1 MPRSCRARV
10 MAVASLAFVCAVL
23 SGCGQAATPMSTLR
37 PKLAPPTIRQAGTL
51 RAAVDLSNPPLA
63 GTDDGKQSGIDVDV
77 ASALAEKLG
86 LKLEL
91 VDVKASGIATA
102 IADHSADVALSA
114 PYSSELL
121 SRASIAGTYLTD
133 GPALFVSRATSAS
146 LDPSATVR
154 ALKMAKVGAQQGSA
168 AYWAL
173 LIDLGPDGVTP
184 YPSLRSAL
192 DALRKGDVQYVGG
205 DALVGAYIARDLPE
219 VRFAQQL
226 GSANPLGV
234 AVATDN
240 SSLSDAVRAALDEL
254 AADGVLDAIR
264 SKWVGTLPRL
274 TVPAGTETS
283 ASVDTTP

>member
-1 MPRSCRARV
+1 MPRSCRASV
-10 MAVASLAFVCAVL
+10 MAVVSLAFACVAL
-23 SGCGQAATPMSTLR
+23 SACSQAATPMSALQ
-37 PKLAPPTIRQAGTL
+37 PKLAPPTIKQAGTL

-63 GTDDGKQSGIDVDV
+63 GNDNGKQSGIDVDV

-102 IADHSADVALSA
+102 IADHSADIALSA

-154 ALKMAKVGAQQGSA
+154 ALKAAKVGAQQGSES
-168 AYWAL
+168 YWAL
-173 LIDLGPDGVTP
+173 LIDVGPDGVTP
-184 YPSLRSAL
+184 YPTLRSAL
-192 DALRKGDVQYVGG
+192 EALRKGEVQYVGG
-205 DALVGAYIARDLPE
+205 DALVGAYIARDVPE

-226 GSANPLGV
+226 GSARPLGV

-240 SSLSDAVRAALDEL
+240 SSLSDAVRTTLDQL

-274 TVPAGTETS
+274 NVPASAETS
-283 ASVDTTP
+283 ASVETTP